1 MAVKLRLRRLGRRKR
16 PMYSVVAADSRS
28 PRDGRFIED
37 LGRYNPLN
45 EPATVD
51 LKSDRLLYWLEQGA
65 QPSDTVRSLLSREGL
80 MLALHLRRK
89 GKSEEE
95 IQSAM
100 EEHRAQAAS
109 KAATGAMTAAERR
122 RHALEEER
130 KRMAEAEAEAARQR
144 AAEAKKRE
152 EAAAA
157 AAAEAETPEAE
168 AETAEPEAT
177 AQPEAEAETA
187 VSEAAP
193 AEAEAEAA
201 SPEAEAETAAE
212 ASAEQEQDV
221 SEEETEDKS
230 E

>member
-193 AEAEAEAA
+193 AEAA